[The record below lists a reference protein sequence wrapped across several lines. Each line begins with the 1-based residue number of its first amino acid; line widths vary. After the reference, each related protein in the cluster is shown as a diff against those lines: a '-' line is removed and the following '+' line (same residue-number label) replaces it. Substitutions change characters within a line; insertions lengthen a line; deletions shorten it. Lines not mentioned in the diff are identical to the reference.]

1 MHILIIGNSNIFKR
15 KIYQAL
21 LSFKSFKIELA
32 SKRKVKDNYNLFKIY
47 RSYTEALK
55 KTNAKIIYI
64 SLVNSKHF
72 QWTKKALEANK
83 HVIVDK
89 PLTLSFKNS
98 KKLID
103 LAKKKNLLIQEATVF
118 YLHNQ
123 FRTLFKKINFN
134 KKIYINTFF
143 HIPKLKKNNFRN
155 NINLGGGCFNDMSTY
170 ASYIISFFLKRNKK
184 DKIEI
189 KRRQLIRNN
198 LSENFVINAKTINI
212 NYKGSFKFN
221 STYKN
226 FLIIKND
233 NFIYKVKYIFSPPID
248 KNLIV
253 EIINNSS
260 KEKIIET
267 VKNVNVFKIFFN
279 KFNNKLK
286 YKNYNMNYNKLLLT
300 EHIRNEIR

>member
-72 QWTKKALEANK
+72 QWAKKALEANK

-279 KFNNKLK
+279 KFNNTLK
-286 YKNYNMNYNKLLLT
+286 CKNYNMNYNKLLLT